1 MSLRKHVRGNG
12 KPVTMKRVQKR
23 NPRRLLEAVPEDWA
37 RWDAATAV
45 AGLNWSEFTRR
56 ALNAASAIVGA
67 LPTETVAPRYTA
79 AGIAAARIS
88 LLAQLPEVSEKG
100 PSKKAPKNG
109 AKSRATRAARK
120 G

>member
-1 MSLRKHVRGNG
+1 MSLRKHARGEG

-37 RWDAATAV
+37 RWDAAARL

-56 ALNAASAIVGA
+56 ALNGAAAAAGLRLPA
-67 LPTETVAPRYTA
+67 LAPRWSAERVAET
-79 AGIAAARIS
+79 RP
-88 LLAQLPEVSEKG
+88 LVSEKG
-100 PSKKAPKNG
+100 ASKKASSNG
-109 AKSRATRAARK
+109 TKSRATRAPRK